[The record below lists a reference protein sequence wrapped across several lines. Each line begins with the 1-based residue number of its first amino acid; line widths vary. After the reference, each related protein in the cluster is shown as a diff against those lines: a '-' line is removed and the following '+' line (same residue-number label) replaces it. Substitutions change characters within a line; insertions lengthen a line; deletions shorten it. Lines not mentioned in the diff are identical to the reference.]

1 MKKLFWLILIVCL
14 PMFLANRALAEEV
27 IPLMEVASLSVQNTP
42 SPTPLPS
49 KGLKTT
55 DELLNQACN
64 FLKAQ
69 QSFTVEMDVTYDN
82 VLESGAKVQYSG
94 YQKVWVRKPD
104 RLRSDY
110 IGDERQTRFYYDG
123 KSFSLLTPPLNVYA
137 TKEAPASLDEA
148 VGYVEENYGIT
159 IPMSNLVISDPCS
172 VIKSEFEQS
181 LFIGNNLV
189 NRVESY
195 HLLLIGQD
203 RDVQIWIGKDEP
215 PLLLKAIIT
224 YRNLP
229 GSPQYTT
236 LFSNWNFNP
245 SIPDDTFIFN
255 PPEGA
260 SKIEILPPN

>member
-1 MKKLFWLILIVCL
+1 MNGIRTLLLLLTCL
-14 PMFLANRALAEEV
+14 VTPF
-27 IPLMEVASLSVQNTP
+27 MEVVTTSAQNDP
-42 SPTPLPS
+42 SPTALPRAGS
-49 KGLKTT
+49 KTT
-55 DELLNQACN
+55 DELLNQVCN

-123 KSFSLLTPPLNVYA
+123 KSFSLFTPPLNVYA
-137 TKEAPASLDEA
+137 TKEAPSSLDEV
-148 VGYVEENYGIT
+148 VGSVEENYGIT
-159 IPMSNLVISDPCS
+159 IPMSNLVISDPCA
-172 VIKSEFEQS
+172 VIKSEVRQS
-181 LFIGNNLV
+181 SFIGTDLV

-195 HLLLIGQD
+195 HILLLGQE
-203 RDVQIWIGKDEP
+203 RDAQMWISQDEP
-215 PLLLKAIIT
+215 PLLLKAIVT
-224 YRNLP
+224 YKNLP
-229 GSPQYTT
+229 SSPQYTA

-260 SKIEILPPN
+260 SGIEILPPRKE